1 MCVCTLVV
9 VGIGAFASVVAATA
23 SQHWANQSVQTSH
36 IRRESIV
43 FANWL
48 VFLVSKHTASHARSI
63 SHNIEHTYL
72 GMLACF
78 ILGSYFGAH
87 FAQLIVSLNTKTIL
101 NEFGIV

>member
-9 VGIGAFASVVAATA
+9 VGIGAFAPVVTAIA

-48 VFLVSKHTASHARSI
+48 VFLVSKHTASHARS
-63 SHNIEHTYL
+63 SHNIERSNL

-78 ILGSYFGAH
+78 ILGSYFGAD

>member
-1 MCVCTLVV
+1 MCVRTLVV
-9 VGIGAFASVVAATA
+9 VGIGAFAPVVTAIA

-48 VFLVSKHTASHARSI
+48 VFLVSKHTASHARS
-63 SHNIEHTYL
+63 SHNIERTNL

-78 ILGSYFGAH
+78 ILGSYFGAD